1 MPEAKYSE
9 RRCVYW
15 GQTFSIGV
23 KLKDISDYFDFGAS
37 GFAGPVTILLVFEV
51 GEVLFGS

>member
-9 RRCVYW
+9 RRYVYW
-15 GQTFSIGV
+15 GQTFSVGV
-23 KLKDISDYFDFGAS
+23 KLEDISDYFDFGAF